1 MTPTLLEIPFD
12 HYQRYAAAAEL
23 LASLGLLQPKVL
35 EVGANRQR
43 LLGQFLPSA
52 SMLYTDLYAE
62 GDETDFIVAD
72 ATNLP
77 FPDQSF
83 DVVVSLDVLEH
94 IPAPLRMRA
103 IAEMSRVSRRAVILG
118 FPPDKPWVHE
128 AEVNAND
135 RWFELFGEDYVW
147 LEEHKEFGLVNTGEV
162 ESTMVAA
169 GLEVLRFGQGNAKL
183 WAGLM
188 GAHFIKVKF
197 PELEPLVAAA
207 DRLYNSR
214 IFAGDCSDKPY
225 REYYIGL
232 RDQRDVEHVKANSP
246 FQSEAD
252 SEAILLLAGLAEGL
266 RKLALRTC
274 NSEKEWE
281 STARLLDAHR
291 VDLATAKRNWQET
304 AAYALQ
310 LQAMK
315 DSSDADWLARQM
327 PVVAE
332 LEECRADL
340 VRISGEVACL
350 TNQKQEAAALA
361 HSLSIKLEANAEQL
375 HALSVESQREQ
386 EQFASDLQQKDD
398 LHTQI
403 LGQLQ
408 SLKGVVDQLTVDLGA
423 SSSLL
428 AATELQL
435 RDARL
440 HEARI
445 VSELSESRIAEQGLG
460 AALESTKLDLSAA
473 ELKISQS
480 EVEFSREQEVLKQ
493 RIEADSAA
501 YARSR
506 RKWTLAL
513 TVLAISA
520 AVMGSV
526 LVWGTL

>member
-1 MTPTLLEIPFD
+1 MPPTLLEIPFD

-23 LASLGLLQPKVL
+23 LGTLDLEQPKVL

-43 LLGQFLPSA
+43 LLGRFLPSA
-52 SMLYTDLYAE
+52 SLLYTDLHAE

-72 ATNLP
+72 ATDLP

-94 IPAPLRMRA
+94 IPAPLRTRA

-128 AEVNAND
+128 AEINANN
-135 RWFELFGEDYVW
+135 RWFELFGGDYVW
-147 LEEHKEFGLVNTGEV
+147 LEEHKEFGLVNTVEV
-162 ESTMVAA
+162 EATLVNA
-169 GLEVLRFGQGNAKL
+169 GMEVLCFGQGNAKL

-214 IFAGDCSDKPY
+214 IFAGDHSDEPY
-225 REYYIGL
+225 REYYVGL
-232 RDQRDVEHVKANSP
+232 RDHRDVVHVQANSP

-252 SEAILLLAGLAEGL
+252 SEAVLLLAGLADGL
-266 RKLALRTC
+266 RQLALRTC

-291 VDLATAKRNWQET
+291 VDLETAKRNWQET

-310 LQAMK
+310 LQVLK
-315 DSSDADWLARQM
+315 DSSDADWLAHQM

-332 LEECRADL
+332 LEECRAEL
-340 VRISGEVACL
+340 VRISGEVDCL
-350 TNQKQEAAALA
+350 TSQKQEAAELA
-361 HSLSIKLEANAEQL
+361 HSLSAELEVNAERL
-375 HALSVESQREQ
+375 HALSVEWQQEQ
-386 EQFASDLQQKDD
+386 EHLAHELQQKND
-398 LHTQI
+398 LYARS
-403 LGQLQ
+403 LEELQ
-408 SLKGVVDQLTVDLGA
+408 ALKREVDQLRAELGA
-423 SSSLL
+423 SMSQL
-428 AATELQL
+428 AVTESQVH
-435 RDARL
+435 DARL
-440 HEARI
+440 HAEQVA
-445 VSELSESRIAEQGLG
+445 SELSASRAAEQDLG
-460 AALESTKLDLSAA
+460 IALEAAKLDLSAA
-473 ELKISQS
+473 ELKFSQS
-480 EVEFSREQEVLKQ
+480 EAQFSREQEMLKQ
-493 RIEADSAA
+493 RIEANSVA
-501 YARSR
+501 YAKSR

-513 TVLAISA
+513 NVFAIA
-520 AVMGSV
+520 ATIMGSV